1 MKSSLVSIFA
11 LSSNI
16 QVKGFKWFQVVEFV
30 VVLTWLKI
38 IILDMYIYKTMLV
51 HRCVSH
57 PCLSNI
63 SEYLIAMNTIW

>member
-38 IILDMYIYKTMLV
+38 IILDIYKTMLV
-51 HRCVSH
+51 HRCVSQ
-57 PCLSNI
+57 PYLSNI
-63 SEYLIAMNTIW
+63 